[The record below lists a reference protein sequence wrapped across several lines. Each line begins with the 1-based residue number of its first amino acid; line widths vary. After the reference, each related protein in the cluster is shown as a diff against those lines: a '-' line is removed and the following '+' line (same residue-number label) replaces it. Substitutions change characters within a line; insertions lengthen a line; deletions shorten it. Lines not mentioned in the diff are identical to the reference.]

1 MHDDAKESR
10 TRIEQSPKS
19 RAQRYA
25 SAMTT
30 KAPKPP
36 RTPLDDVLEEIAN
49 EVHRAFDEH
58 GQPSKDAKVL
68 ALIDK
73 ANALRKGAK

>member
-1 MHDDAKESR
+1 
-10 TRIEQSPKS
+10 
-19 RAQRYA
+19 
-25 SAMTT
+25 MTT